1 MKVSLPILICFLC
14 AFSLFSQ
21 KDLNLN
27 FEELNGEKLPEKWFV
42 PRGNSSGYSFT
53 IDSLV
58 KQEGKYSLQISR
70 VGSDKS
76 YAVCSNGIP
85 AKYSA
90 KSITLKGYVKTEGI
104 KNGWAGL
111 WLRVDGEGVP
121 LQFDNMEERGL
132 TGTNDWKEYSI
143 KLKYPEGAK
152 QIVFGVLT
160 TGTGKVW
167 VDHLSVLVDNTPIE
181 KAQEKVIT
189 VSKAEADTAFS
200 AGSGIHIESLTAQQ
214 VENLTVL
221 GKVWGFLKYYHPN
234 IAKGEFNM
242 DAELFRVMPQVLSAK
257 EEIQRAIVLLE
268 WVKKFGPVPV
278 CRFCKEPE
286 KDKVHS
292 LPDLEWINDE
302 KLLTKALSDQLTEI
316 KNNRNHEKHY
326 YIELTPGVGNPV
338 FKNEKAYANMVTP
351 DAGYRVLS
359 LFRYWNMIHYFF
371 PYKYAIGEDWNK
383 VLPEFLPKFVE
394 GNDSLKYRL
403 AELELITRI
412 HDTHAGFY
420 SSIVEEHWGNFISPA
435 QVKFIEDKAVV
446 TGFYDEEKS
455 AESGLMIGDVILKVG
470 QKNVED
476 IVKDYE
482 PYSPA
487 SNRTV
492 QLREISRFLL
502 RAKQETVEVTVQREG
517 KTIDLKIP
525 LVNNSSVNQ
534 YKEFSGV
541 TDTCFKF
548 IGKDIAYF
556 NLGKIKAKYLKTLM
570 KNSEGTKGMI
580 IDLRNYPS
588 DFMVYEMDKYL
599 LPKQTEF
606 AKFTTGDPTYPGVF
620 YMSAPVKNGRK
631 NDDFYKGKIV
641 ILVNELTQSQA
652 EYTTMALRTAPN
664 ATVVG
669 STTAGADGNISQ
681 IILPGGSR
689 TIISGIG
696 VFYPNGEPTQRVGII
711 PDIEVKPTLKGI
723 KEGKDEVLEKAIE
736 LIRN

>member
-1 MKVSLPILICFLC
+1 MKVNSLIAVYLVCIS
-14 AFSLFSQ
+14 SLFSQ

-27 FEELNGEKLPEKWFV
+27 FEKLNTAGRPEKWFV
-42 PRGNSSGYSFT
+42 PKDNPGYSFA
-53 IDSLV
+53 IDSTI
-58 KQEGKYSLQISR
+58 KQSGKYALRITCK
-70 VGSDKS
+70 GAEKS
-76 YAVCSNGIP
+76 YAVCSNGVP
-85 AKYSA
+85 ARYSG
-90 KSITLKGYVKTEGI
+90 KMITLKGYIKTEEV
-104 KNGWAGL
+104 NDGWAGL
-111 WLRVDGEGVP
+111 WLRIDGEGTP
-121 LQFDNMEERGL
+121 LQFDNMEDRGVK
-132 TGTNDWKEYSI
+132 GTSDWKEYNI

-160 TGTGKVW
+160 TGSGKVW
-167 VDHLSVLVDNTPIE
+167 IDNLSVFIDNTPVE
-181 KAQEKVIT
+181 KAQEKVM
-189 VSKAEADTAFS
+189 VASKADADTAFLS
-200 AGSGIHIESLTAQQ
+200 GSRISIESLTPQQ
-214 VENLTVL
+214 IENLAVL

-234 IAKGEFNM
+234 IAKGDYNM
-242 DAELFRVMPQVLSAK
+242 DAELFRVMPQILSAK

-292 LPDLEWINDE
+292 LPDLDWINDE

-316 KNNRNHEKHY
+316 RNNRNHEKHY

-383 VLPEFLPKFVE
+383 VLHEFLPKFVA

-403 AELELITRI
+403 AELELIARI

-420 SSIVEEHWGNFISPA
+420 SSIVEDHWGNFISPA

-446 TGFYDEEKS
+446 TGFYDERKS
-455 AESGLMIGDVILKVG
+455 GESGLMIGDVILMVG
-470 QKNVED
+470 QKKVED
-476 IVKDYE
+476 IVRDYE

-487 SNRTV
+487 SNRPV
-492 QLREISRFLL
+492 QLRNIARSLL
-502 RAKQETVEVTVQREG
+502 RSNKENIEVTVQRDG
-517 KTIDLKIP
+517 KTIELTIP
-525 LVNNSSVNQ
+525 LVNNGSINQ
-534 YKEFSGV
+534 FKEFSGV

-548 IGKDIAYF
+548 IDKDIAYF
-556 NLGKIKAKYLKTLM
+556 NLGRIKSKYVKNLM
-570 KNSEGTKGMI
+570 KKCEGTKGMI

-631 NDDFYKGKIV
+631 NDNFYKGKII

-664 ATVVG
+664 ATVIG
-669 STTAGADGNISQ
+669 STTAGADGNISH
-681 IILPGGSR
+681 IILPGGSQ

-696 VFYPNGEPTQRVGII
+696 VFYPNGQPTQRVGII